1 MTRAEAFSVVTSIC
15 GGPGAPHYVCP
26 HDCQPVA
33 STRISFRF
41 LLLHGRWAAC
51 DRCDRGPRTPP
62 VSTINVHKLCVAVLQ
77 VSGIRR
83 TANLI
88 VGMFVAEVAC
98 RRTVDVWF
106 SRGSR
111 CSRAA
116 VSVTQMGKSWRC
128 SHEMRSFD
136 ERMTMR

>member
-1 MTRAEAFSVVTSIC
+1 MRQRSEDPTYRA
-15 GGPGAPHYVCP
+15 
-26 HDCQPVA
+26 
-33 STRISFRF
+33 
-41 LLLHGRWAAC
+41 
-51 DRCDRGPRTPP
+51 
-62 VSTINVHKLCVAVLQ
+62 VSTKNVNELCVAVLQ
-77 VSGIRR
+77 VYGIRR

-128 SHEMRSFD
+128 SHEVRSFD
-136 ERMTMR
+136 DRMTRC